1 MGNKAIH
8 SEWWNVDALVGRDG
22 AIRTPFDHAAF
33 LREWYGGFEHF
44 APGRIISTT
53 AYTGFDVDVLVAGT
67 LVMEDTLGG
76 WLGLTGGAATQGI
89 QMQSGIGGGE
99 AFLPAA
105 NLDIWCECS
114 LRAEDADDIDW
125 YFGLINTD
133 ADLWTG
139 EPTEIIAFSG
149 DDGDANID
157 FQVRDGGAGAAADTG
172 TDLAD
177 GIAIRLGFWVKGVT
191 EVEPYINGVAQT
203 AVITNIP
210 TNLTRLT
217 FGMRNG
223 ATTANQ
229 ALSIDWYRTVQLL
242 A

>member
-1 MGNKAIH
+1 MGNTNLH
-8 SEWWNVDALVGRDG
+8 SEWLNVDALVGRDG
-22 AIRTPFDHAAF
+22 AIRTPFDHASF

-53 AYTGFDVDVLVAGT
+53 AYTGFDVDVLTAGT

-76 WLGLTGGAATQGI
+76 WLAFTGGAAATQGI
-89 QMQSGIGGGE
+89 QMQSEGE

-114 LRAEDADDIDW
+114 LRAADADDIDW
-125 YFGLINTD
+125 YFGLIVND
-133 ADLWTG
+133 DDLWTG
-139 EPTEIIAFSG
+139 EPNEIIAFSG
-149 DDGDANID
+149 DDGDLNID
-157 FQVRDGGAGAAADTG
+157 FQVRNGGAGAAADTG
-172 TDLAD
+172 TDMAD
-177 GIAIRLGFWVKGVT
+177 GIAIRLGFWVKGIT

-203 AVITNIP
+203 AVTTNIP
-210 TNLTRLT
+210 TNLTSLT

-229 ALSIDWYRTVQLL
+229 ALSVDWYRVIQLL